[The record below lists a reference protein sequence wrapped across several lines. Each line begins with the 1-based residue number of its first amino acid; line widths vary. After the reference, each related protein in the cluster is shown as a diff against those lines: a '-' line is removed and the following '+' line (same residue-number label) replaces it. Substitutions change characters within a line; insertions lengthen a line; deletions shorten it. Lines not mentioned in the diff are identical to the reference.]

1 MSKKVKWV
9 AALAIPIMYVAYA
22 CTQKDPQGMVMLWA
36 SFWEVCALSA
46 IMSFAYT
53 KNFLGRRTV
62 VTRLYEVGIAEIRML
77 SDIAKRIGKTVYVD
91 INGKEYRIPK

>member
-36 SFWEVCALSA
+36 SFWEACALSVNDGVA
-46 IMSFAYT
+46 
-53 KNFLGRRTV
+53 NRTRDYSRFIS
-62 VTRLYEVGIAEIRML
+62 TER
-77 SDIAKRIGKTVYVD
+77 
-91 INGKEYRIPK
+91 